1 MHRREA
7 LQRVA
12 VILGGTVIGSE
23 LFLTGCKTEEK
34 KASMTFS
41 EEDVQYLDEIA
52 ETILPTTNTPG
63 AKAAGV
69 GKFMT
74 VYVADCY
81 NEDNQKIFHE
91 GMGKVN
97 QASEKKF
104 DAGFM
109 KLTPQQ
115 RHQVLVEVDQEAREY
130 QKKKGEHDKQENEK
144 AEKDKNYKKKDM
156 PVHYFRLLR
165 ELTVLGYFTSEIGA
179 KQALRY
185 IETPGRYEGCIP
197 YTKGEK
203 AWA

>member
-1 MHRREA
+1 
-7 LQRVA
+7 
-12 VILGGTVIGSE
+12 
-23 LFLTGCKTEEK
+23 
-34 KASMTFS
+34 
-41 EEDVQYLDEIA
+41 
-52 ETILPTTNTPG
+52 
-63 AKAAGV
+63 
-69 GKFMT
+69 
-74 VYVADCY
+74 
-81 NEDNQKIFHE
+81 
-91 GMGKVN
+91 
-97 QASEKKF
+97 
-104 DAGFM
+104 
-109 KLTPQQ
+109 
-115 RHQVLVEVDQEAREY
+115 VEVDQEAREY